1 MGYKL
6 TLEQDAFILDL
17 FYAGLSLRRI
27 AQIFRNRYGLPL
39 SPATILRRILCWV
52 KDVDEALTYFMERGE
67 RGFELQLGDTW
78 EIDELYVKLREKRL
92 PLIVVRDLKTTFDVG
107 TNLAETVT
115 SDAVKT
121 ALIRAKAVAHKC
133 PLELRCDG
141 LPVYEGAVRDV
152 FGNSTK
158 LSIHRR
164 VRKEGQNQSIEG
176 HNAAFRSRLKVMRSL
191 HSKDKSPIVVKGLI
205 IDYNFVRPSSVLV
218 DMTPAERAFSKRTID
233 GKHSWF
239 TLLELAESYR
249 KTILNMRKRKGN
261 SRSSRNSTLDP
272 FLN

>member
-6 TLEQDAFILDL
+6 TLEQIAFILDL
-17 FYAGLSLRRI
+17 FYAGLSLRRVS
-27 AQIFRNRYGLPL
+27 QIFRNRYGLPL
-39 SPATILRRILCWV
+39 SPATILRRILYWV
-52 KDVDEALTYFMERGE
+52 RDVDEAITYFMENGE
-67 RGFELQLGDTW
+67 RGFELQLGDMW
-78 EIDELYVKLREKRL
+78 EIDELYVKLGEKSL

-107 TNLAETVT
+107 TNLAETIT
-115 SDAVKT
+115 SDAVKI
-121 ALIRAKAVAHKC
+121 ALTRAKAVAHKC

-152 FGNSTK
+152 FGSSTK

-176 HNAAFRSRLKVMRSL
+176 HNTAFRSRLKVMRSL
-191 HSKDKSPIVVKGLI
+191 HSEDKSPIILKGLI

-218 DMTPAERAFSKRTID
+218 DVPPVERALSKSTID

-239 TLLELAESYR
+239 ALLELAESYK
-249 KTILNMRKRKGN
+249 KTVLNVRHRKRN
-261 SRSSRNSTLDP
+261 FRSGWDSTLDV
-272 FLN
+272 FFS